1 MATSISLKRN
11 DTLQSF
17 QIQLVSR
24 RTGQPIDLTD
34 ASRIEFRMYTD
45 AAPRV
50 RKVFGSAGIVGVA
63 TNGTVKYIWQP
74 GDTDAVGDYLGE
86 VRVLYDD
93 GDGEAMPEQKF
104 LRIHIDA
111 DLDNA

>member
-1 MATSISLKRN
+1 MATTIGLKRH
-11 DTLQSF
+11 DTLTSF

-34 ASRIEFRMYTD
+34 AARIEFRLYSDT
-45 AAPRV
+45 APRV
-50 RKVFGSAGIVGVA
+50 RKILGSAGIVGDP